1 MNPSNPSRKIPSV
14 MFSQHPDHAQK
25 PYWHKR
31 ELIKT
36 HDELKECFLMFKEL
50 GAHEVMWDWE
60 GKLVDEAVIERLLGK
75 YTDFFKT
82 NQIGKE
88 IFLTFRVPNPRVES
102 GYRLGRAFMVI
113 LSGQDISHLAGFSS
127 SPLFEVILPMTESAE
142 ELINIQ
148 KSFSKI
154 AGTVNDTFGPSK
166 ASPLRRG
173 ASQNMIEI
181 IPIFESVQTILTSG
195 EIVKKYAKLYEQQF
209 KQKLPYLRPFC
220 ARSDPSLNSGIV
232 PTTLAIKWAL
242 SEYSKITSETGIPMY
257 PIIAPGTL
265 PFRGGL
271 TPETFE
277 AFLKEFAGVRTLVIQ
292 SAFRYDFPIRLVKN
306 AIKKISRTIG
316 KLETQPLSKNILEE
330 IKLLIPWFEAPYQ
343 QAIEKIAPLIAKISS
358 FIPQRRERVQH
369 IGLFGYSR
377 EVGKVKLPRAI
388 GFTASC
394 YCLGI
399 PPELI
404 GTGQGLKKAKLEGK
418 LALLEF
424 LYLELRSSLLQA
436 GRFFRKES
444 LKELKLEWLEEDI
457 KGVEE
462 YLGEKLGPKTKEEKK
477 HARIVSKI
485 IEKLNK
491 GQNPQKEIEQAAI
504 LRHGLG

>member
-1 MNPSNPSRKIPSV
+1 

-36 HDELKECFLMFKEL
+36 HDELKECYLMFKEL
-50 GAHEVMWDWE
+50 EAQEVMWDWE

-82 NQIGKE
+82 NQIGQE

-148 KSFSKI
+148 TSFSKI
-154 AGTVNDTFGPSK
+154 AIAVNDTFGPSK
-166 ASPLRRG
+166 ASPLRPSLTRLRYE

-181 IPIFESVQTILTSG
+181 IPIFEKVQTILNSG
-195 EIVKKYAKLYEQQF
+195 QIVRKYISLYEKQF
-209 KQKLPYLRPFC
+209 QAKLPYLRPFC

-242 SEYSKITSETGIPMY
+242 SEYRKIASDTGIPMY

-271 TPETFE
+271 TPETIE
-277 AFLKEFAGVRTLVIQ
+277 AFMKEFAGVKTLVIQ
-292 SAFRYDFPIRLVKN
+292 SAFRYDYPVKLVKK
-306 AIKKISRTIG
+306 AIKKISKTIG

-330 IKLLIPWFEAPYQ
+330 IKLLIPWFETPYQ
-343 QAIEKIAPLIAKISS
+343 QAIEKIAPLIAKISPY
-358 FIPQRRERVQH
+358 IPQRRERVQH

-394 YCLGI
+394 YSLGI

-404 GTGQGLKKAKLEGK
+404 GTGQGLKKAKLMGK

-436 GRFFRKES
+436 GRYFRKES
-444 LKELKLEWLEEDI
+444 LKELGLEWLEEDI

-491 GQNPQKEIEQAAI
+491 GQNPQKEITQAAI